1 MSRPSLL
8 VHLTSNMKSSRFNRR
23 TMLAA
28 SLAIGPLQTLSGAE
42 PKRIRLG
49 QIGTRHAHAAGKITS
64 VRALPD
70 LYDVVGISD
79 SEPSDE
85 KSYEGIPRMST
96 EALLAVPGLEVV
108 NVETVVEASCSTA
121 LKVIEAGKHIHLDK
135 PGALDHGEFR
145 QMRLQA
151 EQRGVIVQMGYML
164 RHNPAFELLFRA
176 VREGWL
182 GEITEIDAM
191 MGKLADQSTRES
203 IGRLP
208 GGGMFELG
216 CHMIDAVVTLVGKP
230 AAVHSFSTPS
240 AADGVKD
247 NQLAVFEYPKTTV
260 TLRVNHTDPF
270 GGPRRRFQVSG
281 TKGSMEIM
289 PMESGKGVLRL
300 NAAHEGYAKG
310 DHAIQIKVPKD
321 RYVGE
326 FTTLAKCIR
335 GEMKFPWN
343 AEHDIAVHETVMK
356 ACGEMK

>member
-1 MSRPSLL
+1 
-8 VHLTSNMKSSRFNRR
+8 MKSSRFNRR
-23 TMLAA
+23 TLLAA
-28 SLAIGPLQTLSGAE
+28 SLALGPLSALSSAE
-42 PKRIRLG
+42 RKRIRLG

-70 LYDVVGISD
+70 LYEVVGISD
-79 SEPSDE
+79 SEPSE
-85 KSYEGIPRMST
+85 AKAYEGISRMST
-96 EALLAVPGLEVV
+96 EALLALPGLEVV
-108 NVETVVEASCSTA
+108 NIETAVEASCSTA
-121 LKVIEAGKHIHLDK
+121 MQVIESGKHIHLDK
-135 PGALDHGEFR
+135 PGALQHSEFR
-145 QMRLQA
+145 HMRMEA
-151 EQRGVIVQMGYML
+151 EKRGLIVQMGYML
-164 RHNPAFELLFRA
+164 RHNPAFELLFRV

-191 MGKLADQSTRES
+191 MGKLADKSTRES
-203 IGRLP
+203 IGKLS

-216 CHMIDAVVTLVGKP
+216 CHMIDAVVTLMGKP

-240 AADGVKD
+240 ADDGVKD
-247 NQLAVFEYPKTTV
+247 NQLAVLEYPKTTV

-289 PMESGKGVLRL
+289 PMEAGKAVLRL

-310 DHAIQIKVPKD
+310 DHAIQIEVPKD

-326 FTTLAKCIR
+326 FVTLAKCIR
-335 GEMKFPWN
+335 GQMKFPWS